1 MEILKKKIGTI
12 DSFTKLI
19 AWQEAHRL
27 VLSIYQITRVFPKDE
42 LFGLTS
48 QMRRAAISITSNIAE
63 GFNRRTANDKVH
75 FYYIALGSLTEEQ
88 NQLLASRDIGYINNA
103 SFHKIAE
110 QTVLVSKVLNG
121 LIKATKGLKI
131 S

>member
-1 MEILKKKIGTI
+1 MSMMKKNIGKI

-27 VLSIYQITRVFPKDE
+27 VLMIYRITRSFPQDE

-63 GFNRRTANDKVH
+63 GFNRRTSNDKVH

-88 NQLLASRDIGYINNA
+88 NQLLASRDIGYMKDIVFKQTA
-103 SFHKIAE
+103 M
-110 QTVLVSKVLNG
+110 QTVLVSKLVNG
-121 LIKATKGLKI
+121 LIKVTRSPAI

>member
-1 MEILKKKIGTI
+1 MDNLRNKAGKI

-19 AWQEAHRL
+19 AWQQAHRL
-27 VLSIYQITRVFPKDE
+27 VLMIYKITRLFPKDE

-63 GFNRRTANDKVH
+63 GFNRRTANDKIH

-88 NQLLASRDIGYINNA
+88 NQLLASRDIGYVNNE
-103 SFHKIAE
+103 SFKELAD
-110 QTVLVSKVLNG
+110 QSVFVSKLING
-121 LIKATKGLKI
+121 LIKATKGPAL